1 MSDINWDLA
10 PEGAVELRVCVPL
23 GYMRWF
29 NVGGQTWSRSKWI
42 EPIGDYETIATRPQP
57 RKTVED
63 AVADHDG
70 KWPSSH
76 GDKLYFHQST
86 GKYTN
91 TSRTLGESQ
100 GYHFVC
106 TREQFEACVAAK
118 KAKSEPEWT
127 HIHGGGKKCR
137 VLAVD
142 GAESWVLDENGNKVT
157 EFTNSLRP
165 IKPTITEYKA
175 LDLMKTMCPY
185 EWAAIERKYEVT
197 ND

>member
-70 KWPSSH
+70 KWPYSH
-76 GDKLYFHQST
+76 GDKLYFHQSRC
-86 GKYTN
+86 G
-91 TSRTLGESQ
+91 L
-100 GYHFVC
+100 V
-106 TREQFEACVAAK
+106 
-118 KAKSEPEWT
+118 
-127 HIHGGGKKCR
+127 
-137 VLAVD
+137 
-142 GAESWVLDENGNKVT
+142 
-157 EFTNSLRP
+157 
-165 IKPTITEYKA
+165 
-175 LDLMKTMCPY
+175 
-185 EWAAIERKYEVT
+185 
-197 ND
+197 